1 MPPRHHYIV
10 SSDDDEDGDYQPSD
24 PEVALLDLL
33 HDGNELYEEDYDED
47 DIDDEDE
54 EDDDD
59 LMVDENGYIIRD
71 DGTGYDD
78 DQEMSDD
85 TESRAFADL
94 LEFAQAV
101 DDGESPLAFL
111 SGRVSGSFPSILH
124 RLAMRSDSR
133 FRNNDWASKV
143 KKKQTV
149 ADPKGTE
156 LLRSGEFGRVGNW
169 QAPGKAGRQR
179 SRGWQRAVKG
189 WKPPRSTVIRIKMPS
204 KFERLT
210 MTYR

>member
-1 MPPRHHYIV
+1 MPPREHYIV

-33 HDGNELYEEDYDED
+33 HDGYELYEEDYDED

-71 DGTGYDD
+71 DGIGYDD

-149 ADPKGTE
+149 ANPKGTE

-189 WKPPRSTVIRIKMPS
+189 WKP
-204 KFERLT
+204 LDQQ
-210 MTYR
+210 